1 MFEKG
6 QVVYSAAGHDQG
18 SFYVEVAVEEG
29 GFCRI
34 ADGRRRKLAAPKQKN
49 QKHLRPTRMRV
60 ELETIG
66 SDRALRGALAALC
79 HTEPAEGPRE

>member
-18 SFYVEVAVEEG
+18 SFYVVVAVEEG

-34 ADGRRRKLAAPKQKN
+34 ADGRRPKRKN

>member
-1 MFEKG
+1 MP
-6 QVVYSAAGHDQG
+6 H
-18 SFYVEVAVEEG
+18 
-29 GFCRI
+29 
-34 ADGRRRKLAAPKQKN
+34 RRKLAAPKQKN